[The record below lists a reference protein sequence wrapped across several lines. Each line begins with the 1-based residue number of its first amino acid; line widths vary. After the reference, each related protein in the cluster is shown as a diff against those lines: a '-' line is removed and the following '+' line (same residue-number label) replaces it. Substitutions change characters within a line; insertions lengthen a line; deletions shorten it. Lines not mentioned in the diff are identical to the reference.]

1 LYSTDVIREPVEDQ
15 VQLQTKAFVLGY
27 HKEEYADKFVHLD
40 RSGESMLLH
49 PTWISLIV
57 NEENNLS
64 SKVVFIDQL
73 GRKMFFKSNKLYV
86 IKNDRSVKIPY
97 VLYLQIHTD
106 FEDIDAVGR
115 LRDIENFIPEIELQ
129 IDSKLK

>member
-1 LYSTDVIREPVEDQ
+1 
-15 VQLQTKAFVLGY
+15 
-27 HKEEYADKFVHLD
+27 
-40 RSGESMLLH
+40 
-49 PTWISLIV
+49 V